1 MSFMASLW
9 EKGVWY
15 VGTLMLIVNWNVLP
29 VSSHNHEITGKVATL
44 FVPNGKGAQ
53 NKLMSWEF
61 YNSFH
66 NISNHIFEAVSKDEQ
81 TFIYSLL
88 LFRRTMTSSWLCMIT
103 G

>member
-66 NISNHIFEAVSKDEQ
+66 
-81 TFIYSLL
+81 IYIQGPVKEVAL
-88 LFRRTMTSSWLCMIT
+88 
-103 G
+103 

>member
-44 FVPNGKGAQ
+44 FVPNGKGGTKQ
-53 NKLMSWEF
+53 INVLGVLQFVPHLYTGGQLKKSP
-61 YNSFH
+61 Y
-66 NISNHIFEAVSKDEQ
+66 ISNHIFETVSKDEQ
-81 TFIYSLL
+81 TFL
-88 LFRRTMTSSWLCMIT
+88 
-103 G
+103 

>member
-44 FVPNGKGAQ
+44 FVPNGKGGTKQ
-53 NKLMSWEF
+53 INVLGILQF
-61 YNSFH
+61 VPHLY
-66 NISNHIFEAVSKDEQ
+66 
-81 TFIYSLL
+81 
-88 LFRRTMTSSWLCMIT
+88 T
-103 G
+103 GAS